1 MEITLEVIVP
11 VHNIKDRGE
20 NLIKL
25 LSVDSRTDTRFIVV
39 SDSKNDQ
46 DHYDIKKIVSG
57 SCNSDSKIVAGDYG
71 SPGLARN
78 AGLSVAN
85 ARWVSFLDSDD
96 EINLEALKALILN
109 AEKNSAQLGIG
120 GLICATLGMPMNQ
133 NYFMNPNISVLENLS
148 LTPAFTRMI
157 FQRDL
162 ISRIHFL
169 DILMAEDQCFIIDVL
184 NCDPKIYLEAV
195 YFYTY
200 NLGANSQSTR
210 NLKALKDLPLAIAYI
225 ASQLETYRPVI
236 QQVAIT
242 MILRQLATYLLL
254 IGPFPLNKLFFM
266 IQILTRISFRHPIK
280 TRRSLSLIL
289 MHRPRSFR

>member
-11 VHNIKDRGE
+11 VHNIKDRFE
-20 NLIKL
+20 NLLKL
-25 LSVDSRTDTRFIVV
+25 LSADLRIDTQFIIV

-46 DHYDIKKIVSG
+46 DHCEVKRIVSG
-57 SCNSDSKIVAGDYG
+57 SCNSNSKIVAGDYG

-78 AGLSVAN
+78 AGLSIAN

-96 EINLEALKALILN
+96 EIDLEALWVLISN
-109 AEKNSAQLGIG
+109 AEKDSAHLGIG
-120 GLICATLGMPMNQ
+120 GLIFATLGEGLNS

-148 LTPAFTRMI
+148 LTPAFTRMV

-162 ISRIHFL
+162 ISKIHFL

-184 NCDPKIYLEAV
+184 NCDPKMYLEAI

-200 NLGANSQSTR
+200 NLGAVDQSTR
-210 NLKALKDLPLAIAYI
+210 NRKALEDLPLAIAHI
-225 ASQLETYRPVI
+225 ASLLETYRPVI

-242 MILRQLATYLLL
+242 MIMRQSATYLRS
-254 IGPFPLNKLFFM
+254 IGLYPLKKLFVV
-266 IQILTRISFRHPIK
+266 IQILTVITVRHPIK
-280 TRRSLSLIL
+280 TRRSLALIL
-289 MHRPRSFR
+289 MHRPRSFA